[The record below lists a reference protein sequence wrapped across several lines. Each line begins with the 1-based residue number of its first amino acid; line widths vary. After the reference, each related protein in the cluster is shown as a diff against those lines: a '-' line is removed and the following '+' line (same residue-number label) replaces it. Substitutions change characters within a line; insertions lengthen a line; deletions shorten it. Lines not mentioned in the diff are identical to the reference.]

1 MDVVGVK
8 GIVAQ
13 AKRAAQRRG
22 QQPSTGHV
30 LLVMLQVGG
39 PVSDVLGTSGVRE
52 TDLLSALKVVD
63 PEAQSTLD
71 RMMER
76 ATRLAQSLG
85 HAEPDARHL
94 LLAMTRDTR
103 TAAHKSLQQVGAG
116 LQRVQEEL
124 VARLGGVAS
133 VVLDPPSVIDTPRPR
148 PPMRGVTAAR
158 REPTPPRREKRVS
171 TASGSLLAPSS
182 PGSLRA
188 VALLDERSAADPA
201 DPTKKPTSPS
211 TPTPSATSNTTP
223 GATPSA
229 LATALHD
236 PSAEESSSGV
246 LFSPRR
252 RPAPPRNTRP
262 AARRDPNKPLA
273 PLPAAPLALPFG
285 PFDLEPERFP
295 LLTAL
300 GRNLTALAHDGH
312 FDPLVGR
319 DRELEL
325 LLDVLAR
332 RRSNNPILVGAP
344 GVGKTAI
351 VEGLA
356 ERLAQGVRGLEGR
369 IVIEISAGA
378 LVGGTGVRGALAEKV
393 RKLRDEVAGSGG
405 RVVLF
410 IDEIHAIV
418 SGEGGDELA
427 QELKASLARGE
438 LPCIGATTDVEYR
451 KHFEK
456 DAALARRFS
465 PIHVEEPSPSDCE
478 AILRGLLPRY
488 ETHHGVTYEGDA
500 ARAAI
505 ELGVRFLPELRL
517 PDKAVGILDLA
528 AARVRR
534 RGGVSVDRA
543 AVASVVAEQAR
554 VPLERL
560 LLRDGERLLRL
571 ESLLRER
578 VIGQDEPLRR
588 ISDALRKGAAGFRG
602 KRPLGTFLFLGPTGV
617 GKTETAKAISDVF
630 FGAPMTRLDMS
641 ELGEPHAVARMLGAP
656 PGYVGHDDGGQ
667 LTEAVRKR
675 PYQLVLLDEIEK
687 AHPDVLLALLPLLDE
702 GRLTDGKGRTVDFK
716 STIVVMTS
724 NLGVQQASRRSIGFG
739 GDAKDDGEPVLEAA
753 RRALPPELWNRID
766 EPIYFAALDRA
777 AVTEIAERLLDALA
791 DTMIRENGVALTIE
805 PSVVDAI
812 VAAGGYDAA
821 YGARP
826 LRRVIARLVEAP
838 LAREVL
844 AGNLKR
850 GDRARLVGEDTIVR
864 VLR

>member
-63 PEAQSTLD
+63 PEASSTLD
-71 RMMER
+71 RVMER
-76 ATRLAQSLG
+76 AVRLAQTLG
-85 HAEPDARHL
+85 HPEPDARHL

-124 VARLGGVAS
+124 VARLGGQSAS
-133 VVLDPPSVIDTPRPR
+133 VVLDPPSVLDTPRPR
-148 PPMRGVTAAR
+148 PPMHGVTAAR

-171 TASGSLLAPSS
+171 TASGSLLAPST
-182 PGSLRA
+182 PGTLRA
-188 VALLDERSAADPA
+188 PVALLDEKPSPAA
-201 DPTKKPTSPS
+201 
-211 TPTPSATSNTTP
+211 
-223 GATPSA
+223 PSA
-229 LATALHD
+229 LSTQPTLPLPGD
-236 PSAEESSSGV
+236 SSSGV

-252 RPAPPRNTRP
+252 RTAPPRNTRP

-273 PLPAAPLALPFG
+273 PLPSAPLALPFG

-295 LLTAL
+295 LLTSL

-369 IVIEISAGA
+369 VVIEISAGA

-465 PIHVEEPSPSDCE
+465 PIQVEEPSPSDCE

-488 ETHHGVTYEGDA
+488 EAHHGVTYEGDA

-505 ELGVRFLPELRL
+505 ELGIRFLPELRL

-534 RGGVSVDRA
+534 RGGTSVDRA
-543 AVASVVAEQAR
+543 AVAGVVSEQAR

-588 ISDALRKGAAGFRG
+588 VSDALRKGAAGFRG

-656 PGYVGHDDGGQ
+656 PGYIGHDDGGQ

-724 NLGVQQASRRSIGFG
+724 NLGVQQAARRCIGFG
-739 GDAKDDGEPVLEAA
+739 GDTKDDGEPVLDAA

-766 EPIYFAALDRA
+766 EPIYFAPLARD
-777 AVTEIAERLLDALA
+777 AVTEIAERLLEALA
-791 DTMIRENGVALTIE
+791 ETMAHENGVALTIE

-826 LRRVIARLVEAP
+826 LRRMIARLVEAP

-844 AGNLKR
+844 SGNLKR
-850 GDRARLVGEDTIVR
+850 GDRARLVGEDTVVR
-864 VLR
+864 VVR

>member
-1 MDVVGVK
+1 MK

-22 QQPSTGHV
+22 QRASTGHV
-30 LLVMLQVGG
+30 LLVMLQGGG
-39 PVSDVLGTSGVRE
+39 PVSDVLGGSGVRE

-63 PEAQSTLD
+63 QEAQSTLD
-71 RMMER
+71 RVMER
-76 ATRLAQSLG
+76 ATRLAQTLG
-85 HAEPDARHL
+85 HTEPDARHL

-116 LQRVQEEL
+116 LQRVQDEI
-124 VARLGGVAS
+124 VACLGGVPAA
-133 VVLDPPSVIDTPRPR
+133 VPLDPPSLHGDSRPR
-148 PPMRGVTAAR
+148 PPIRGVTAAR
-158 REPTPPRREKRVS
+158 REPTPPRREKRRPS
-171 TASGSLLAPSS
+171 TASGSLLAPSA
-182 PGSLRA
+182 PGTLRA
-188 VALLDERSAADPA
+188 PVALLDE
-201 DPTKKPTSPS
+201 S
-211 TPTPSATSNTTP
+211 TPKTPPTP
-223 GATPSA
+223 PHGG
-229 LATALHD
+229 
-236 PSAEESSSGV
+236 SSSGGIAA
-246 LFSPRR
+246 PRR
-252 RPAPPRNTRP
+252 RVAAPRNTRP

-295 LLTAL
+295 LLTSL

-332 RRSNNPILVGAP
+332 RRSNNPILVGPP

-356 ERLAQGVRGLEGR
+356 ARLADGVRGLEGR
-369 IVIEISAGA
+369 VVIEISAGA
-378 LVGGTGVRGALAEKV
+378 LIGGTGVRGALAEKV
-393 RKLRDEVAGSGG
+393 RKLRDEVASSGG

-410 IDEIHAIV
+410 VDEIHAIV

-427 QELKASLARGE
+427 QELKAALARGE
-438 LPCIGATTDVEYR
+438 LPCVGATTDVEYR

-465 PIHVEEPSPSDCE
+465 PIHVEEPSPGDCE
-478 AILRGLLPRY
+478 IILRGLLPRY
-488 ETHHGVTYEGDA
+488 EAHHGVTYEGDA

-534 RGGVSVDRA
+534 RGGRSVDRA
-543 AVASVVAEQAR
+543 AVASVVSEQAR

-578 VIGQDEPLRR
+578 VVGQDEPLRR
-588 ISDALRKGAAGFRG
+588 VSDALRKGAAGFRG

-641 ELGEPHAVARMLGAP
+641 ELGEPHSVARMLGAP

-724 NLGVQQASRRSIGFG
+724 NLGVQQATRRSIGFG

-766 EPIYFAALDRA
+766 EPIYFAPLEREAIS
-777 AVTEIAERLLDALA
+777 EIAGRLLESLTKTMA
-791 DTMIRENGVALTIE
+791 DENGVTITVD
-805 PSVVDAI
+805 PSVVDAV

-826 LRRVIARLVEAP
+826 LRRVLARIVEAP
-838 LAREVL
+838 LARAVL
-844 AGNLKR
+844 GGELKR
-850 GDRARLVGEDTIVR
+850 GDRARLVGEGATVR
-864 VLR
+864 IAR

>member
-71 RMMER
+71 RVMER
-76 ATRLAQSLG
+76 ATRLAQTLG

-103 TAAHKSLQQVGAG
+103 TAAHRSLQQVGAG

-124 VARLGGVAS
+124 VARLGAASAS
-133 VVLDPPSVIDTPRPR
+133 VVLDPPSLMDTPRPR

-158 REPTPPRREKRVS
+158 REPTPPRRDKRVS

-188 VALLDERSAADPA
+188 VALLDDKP
-201 DPTKKPTSPS
+201 PTVSPMV
-211 TPTPSATSNTTP
+211 TPTTSSLATS
-223 GATPSA
+223 A
-229 LATALHD
+229 LPLHD
-236 PSAEESSSGV
+236 VAAEDSSSGV

-295 LLTAL
+295 LLTSL

-369 IVIEISAGA
+369 VVIEISAGA

-465 PIHVEEPSPSDCE
+465 PIQVEEPSPADCE

-739 GDAKDDGEPVLEAA
+739 GDAKDEGEPVLEAA

-766 EPIYFAALDRA
+766 EPIYFAALDRT

-791 DTMIRENGVALTIE
+791 DTMIRENGVTLTVE

-844 AGNLKR
+844 SGNLKR

>member
-71 RMMER
+71 RVMER
-76 ATRLAQSLG
+76 ATRLAQTLG

-124 VARLGGVAS
+124 VARLGAASAS
-133 VVLDPPSVIDTPRPR
+133 VVLDPPSLIDTPRPR

-158 REPTPPRREKRVS
+158 REPTPPRRDKRVS

-188 VALLDERSAADPA
+188 VALLDDKPPA
-201 DPTKKPTSPS
+201 
-211 TPTPSATSNTTP
+211 PTPNPPATTSTLP
-223 GATPSA
+223 
-229 LATALHD
+229 LHD
-236 PSAEESSSGV
+236 VAAEDSSSGV
-246 LFSPRR
+246 LFAPRR

-295 LLTAL
+295 LLTSL

-369 IVIEISAGA
+369 VVIEISAGA

-534 RGGVSVDRA
+534 RGGISVDRA

-724 NLGVQQASRRSIGFG
+724 NLGVQQAARRSIGFG
-739 GDAKDDGEPVLEAA
+739 GDAKDDGAPVLDAA

-766 EPIYFAALDRA
+766 EPIYFAPLDRA
-777 AVTEIAERLLDALA
+777 AVSEIAERLLDALA
-791 DTMIRENGVALTIE
+791 DTMIRENGVTLTVE

-844 AGNLKR
+844 SGNLKR
-850 GDRARLVGEDTIVR
+850 GDRARLVGEDTLVR

>member
-13 AKRAAQRRG
+13 AKRAALRRG
-22 QQPSTGHV
+22 QPPSTGYV
-30 LLVMLQVGG
+30 LLVMLQGG
-39 PVSDVLGTSGVRE
+39 GAVSDLLGSSGVRE

-63 PEAQSTLD
+63 PEAQSTLE

-76 ATRLAQSLG
+76 AGRMAHSLG
-85 HAEPDARHL
+85 HTEPDARHL
-94 LLAMTRDTR
+94 LLAITRDTR
-103 TAAHKSLQQVGAG
+103 TAAHRSLQQVGVG
-116 LQRVQEEL
+116 LQRVQDEL
-124 VARLGGVAS
+124 LACLGGAPSTVTLDATS
-133 VVLDPPSVIDTPRPR
+133 LHDGKLHDGKLHDGKLHDGKLHDGRRQDARPLDPRAR
-148 PPMRGVTAAR
+148 PPFRGLTAAR
-158 REPTPPRREKRVS
+158 REPTPPRRDKRRS
-171 TASGSLLAPSS
+171 TASGSLLAPST
-182 PGSLRA
+182 PGTQRA
-188 VALLDERSAADPA
+188 PIALLDEKPA
-201 DPTKKPTSPS
+201 SEP
-211 TPTPSATSNTTP
+211 
-223 GATPSA
+223 
-229 LATALHD
+229 
-236 PSAEESSSGV
+236 SSGG
-246 LFSPRR
+246 LDTSSGGIDTPRR
-252 RPAPPRNTRP
+252 RTAAPRSTRP

-273 PLPAAPLALPFG
+273 PLPTAPLALPLG
-285 PFDLEPERFP
+285 PFDLEPDRFP
-295 LLTAL
+295 LLTSL

-332 RRSNNPILVGAP
+332 RRSNNPILVGPP

-356 ERLAQGVRGLEGR
+356 ARLAEGVRGLEGR
-369 IVIEISAGA
+369 VVVEISAGA

-465 PIHVEEPSPSDCE
+465 PIAVDEPSPSDCE
-478 AILRGLLPRY
+478 RILHGLLSRY
-488 ETHHGVTYEGDA
+488 EAHHGVTYEGDA

-534 RGGVSVDRA
+534 RGGRSVDRA
-543 AVASVVAEQAR
+543 AVAGVVAEQAR

-578 VIGQDEPLRR
+578 VVGQDEPLRR
-588 ISDALRKGAAGFRG
+588 VADALRKGAAGFRG
-602 KRPLGTFLFLGPTGV
+602 PRPLGTFLFLGPTGV

-656 PGYVGHDDGGQ
+656 PGYLGHDDGGQ

-739 GDAKDDGEPVLEAA
+739 GDASDEGAPVLDAA

-766 EPIYFAALDRA
+766 EPIYFAPLARDA
-777 AVTEIAERLLDALA
+777 ISQIAGRLLESLA
-791 DTMIRENGVALTIE
+791 KTMANENGVMITVD
-805 PSVVDAI
+805 PSVIDAV

-826 LRRVIARLVEAP
+826 LRRVLARIVEAP
-838 LAREVL
+838 LARAVL
-844 AGNLKR
+844 GGELKR
-850 GDRARLVGEDTIVR
+850 GDRARLIGEGATVR
-864 VLR
+864 IAR